1 MLMILLFLITAQI
14 CGKMRTNGILR
25 YQIISDNGFNDDGE
39 PVRSSDS
46 WSEII
51 PCSIKAVTNNSKG
64 RYEDGK
70 FNQASYEVL
79 VETIPLD
86 VRRVKLERD
95 GITLGEYPVQGLP
108 TPTTMGRVKIIV

>member
-1 MLMILLFLITAQI
+1 
-14 CGKMRTNGILR
+14 MRTNGILR
-25 YQIISDNGFNDDGE
+25 YQIISENGFNDDGE
-39 PVRSSDS
+39 PFASVA
-46 WSEII
+46 WSEAI
-51 PCSIKAVTNNSKG
+51 PCSIKTVTNNSKG

-86 VRRVKLERD
+86 VRRIRLERD
-95 GITLGEYPVQGLP
+95 GILLGEYPIQGLP

>member
-1 MLMILLFLITAQI
+1 MLMILLLLITAQI

-25 YQIISDNGFNDDGE
+25 YQIISETGFNDDGE
-39 PVRSSDS
+39 PIASGS
-46 WSEII
+46 WSEEI
-51 PCSIKAVTNNSKG
+51 PCSIKTVTNNSKG

-79 VETIPLD
+79 IETIPLD